1 MAELAEHVINT
12 KVTESAKKRLEAI
25 CKQYDFTLYDMLQML
40 CDCLIRYMD
49 DFHNLDES
57 LIRVIRMF
65 EGLPGWKNALRLTED
80 MSDAQVMEAFYVQR
94 HPKGKGASRL
104 VHVLRPVME
113 GDADGWQ
120 ATYNTQEQLERFIEL
135 TNESLYK
142 HLRMVGVA
150 LGTESFLDTI
160 HRIADAYAENPDEAE
175 LRLQFEQNDWHKGAQ
190 MYEQKPYKRTYTPS
204 EATQQ
209 KLFEVETNPNKEEEE

>member
-1 MAELAEHVINT
+1 MAELADQVINT
-12 KVTESAKKRLEAI
+12 KVTQTAKDRLKAI
-25 CKQYDFTLYDMLQML
+25 CANYGFSLFDMLQML

-49 DFHNLDES
+49 DFHNLDEN

-80 MSDAQVMEAFYVQR
+80 MSDAQVMEAFYVLR
-94 HPKGKGASRL
+94 LPKGKGASRL

-175 LRLQFEQNDWHKGAQ
+175 LRLQFEQNDWHRGAQ
-190 MYEQKPYKRTYTPS
+190 MYEQKPYKQTYTPS

-209 KLFEVETNPNKEEEE
+209 KLFEVETNPNKEE

>member
-49 DFHNLDES
+49 DFHNLDEN

-80 MSDAQVMEAFYVQR
+80 MSDGQVMEAFY
-94 HPKGKGASRL
+94 
-104 VHVLRPVME
+104 VLRPVME

-142 HLRMVGVA
+142 HLRLVCVS

-175 LRLQFEQNDWHKGAQ
+175 LRLQFEQNDWHNGAQ

-204 EATQQ
+204 EETQQ
-209 KLFEVETNPNKEEEE
+209 KLFEVETNQNKEEE